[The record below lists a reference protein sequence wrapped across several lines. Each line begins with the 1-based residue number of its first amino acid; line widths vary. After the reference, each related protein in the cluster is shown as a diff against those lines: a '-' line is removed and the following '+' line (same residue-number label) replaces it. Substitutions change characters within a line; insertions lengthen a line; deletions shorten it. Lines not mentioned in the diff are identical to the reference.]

1 MMRNFLLACALL
13 FLLAPT
19 AQPQGG
25 KNPCENAGSQ
35 FEATECSAREYKKAD
50 AELNRVYQ
58 QVLKQ
63 EDKDGQARLKTAQ
76 LAWLKFRDTEC
87 EYESGEYIGG
97 TIRPMVENFCLTSVT
112 NDRTNQL
119 KEILKERTEH

>member
-1 MMRNFLLACALL
+1 MRNFLLACALL
-13 FLLAPT
+13 FLLAPVVV
-19 AQPQGG
+19 PQGG
-25 KNPCENAGSQ
+25 KHPCENASSQ

-58 QVLKQ
+58 QVMKQ
-63 EDKDGQARLKTAQ
+63 EDKDGQGRLKTAQ

-87 EYESGEYIGG
+87 EYESGQYIGG

-112 NDRTNQL
+112 DERTQQL
-119 KEILKERTEH
+119 KEILKVKAER

>member
-1 MMRNFLLACALL
+1 MRNFLLACALL
-13 FLLAPT
+13 FLLAPVV
-19 AQPQGG
+19 APQGG
-25 KNPCENAGSQ
+25 KHPCENAGSQ
-35 FEATECSAREYKKAD
+35 FEATECSAREYKRAD

-58 QVLKQ
+58 QVLEQ

-76 LAWLKFRDTEC
+76 LAWIKFRDTEC

>member
-1 MMRNFLLACALL
+1 MRNLLLAGTFL
-13 FLLAPT
+13 FLLAPA

-25 KNPCENAGSQ
+25 KHPCENAGSQ
-35 FEATECSAREYKKAD
+35 VEATDCSAREYKKAD

-58 QVLKQ
+58 QVMKQ

-87 EYESGEYIGG
+87 EYESGQYIGG
-97 TIRPMVENFCLTSVT
+97 TIQPMVENFCLASVT
-112 NDRTNQL
+112 DERTKQL
-119 KEILKERTEH
+119 KEILKEKSEQ